1 MTLIFIM
8 ISFTLVYRLFEKS
21 LVGFF
26 VFKELNASQTYH
38 HLFSSKKFLRMV
50 YEFLLHNKLVTYNV
64 QPSS

>member
-1 MTLIFIM
+1 MNLIFIM

-38 HLFSSKKFLRMV
+38 LFPSKKFLRMV